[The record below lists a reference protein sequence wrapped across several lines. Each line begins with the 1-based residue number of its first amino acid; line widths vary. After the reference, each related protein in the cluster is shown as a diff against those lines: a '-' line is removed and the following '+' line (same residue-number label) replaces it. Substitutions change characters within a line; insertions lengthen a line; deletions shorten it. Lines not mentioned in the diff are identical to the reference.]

1 MSVLDAQIPHLC
13 HSLLTSATFFPPQ
26 ELIDDFIFPASN
38 VYLQYMKSGEF
49 PPEQA
54 IPVCSTPATITA
66 GFELL
71 VALAVGCMRNLR
83 QIVDTLTDMYY
94 SGTDHLLCGLK
105 LFCSCTLENHLFS
118 FKIVQHEL
126 R

>member
-1 MSVLDAQIPHLC
+1 MDVHIFFC
-13 HSLLTSATFFPPQ
+13 ITFCLPLSTPQ

-66 GFELL
+66 GFDLL
-71 VALAVGCMRNLR
+71 VALAVGCVRNLR

-94 SGTDHLLCGLK
+94 SGMDHFLCELK
-105 LFCSCTLENHLFS
+105 RFLS
-118 FKIVQHEL
+118 IMA
-126 R
+126 RG

>member
-1 MSVLDAQIPHLC
+1 
-13 HSLLTSATFFPPQ
+13 
-26 ELIDDFIFPASN
+26 
-38 VYLQYMKSGEF
+38 MKSGEF

-94 SGTDHLLCGLK
+94 SGMVNFICGVK
-105 LFCSCTLENHLFS
+105 LVLSMIKKNSCLFS
-118 FKIVQHEL
+118 SQFIK
-126 R
+126 RN

>member
-1 MSVLDAQIPHLC
+1 
-13 HSLLTSATFFPPQ
+13 
-26 ELIDDFIFPASN
+26 
-38 VYLQYMKSGEF
+38 MKSGEF

-94 SGTDHLLCGLK
+94 SGMNILSDNSLTVEPYSSVGCITVFIVFTLYFPLQVVRHLQNGSTC
-105 LFCSCTLENHLFS
+105 H
-118 FKIVQHEL
+118 Q
-126 R
+126 